1 MTTNEL
7 YKSYYEAAG
16 PYRYAAFNITKT
28 RENKMSVVE
37 KIKQLALPK
46 GDRLLRKYELVDE
59 AGDLTDEGREVLD
72 GILLAEYKD
81 QLVAKV
87 EELDKAEKSKK
98 K

>member
-1 MTTNEL
+1 MGVNEL
-7 YKSYYEAAG
+7 YKCYYEASGAD
-16 PYRYAAFNITKT
+16 RYASFNITKLK
-28 RENKMSVVE
+28 ENKMSVVE
-37 KIKQLALPK
+37 KIKQLSLSK

-59 AGDLTDEGREVLD
+59 RGDLTDEGREVLD
-72 GILLAEYKD
+72 SILLAEYKD